1 MIEILGQGSEHIII
15 GAGGVGA
22 AIGGLSIWM
31 FKRSLSRTL
40 DHVDNQGIHIDP
52 KKKMVTEDIC
62 KLKHKALERLLEE
75 KFNNMGETLA
85 RIEEKIDGNHRG

>member
-22 AIGGLSIWM
+22 AIGGMSIWM

-40 DHVDNQGIHIDP
+40 DHVDGE
-52 KKKMVTEDIC
+52 ED
-62 KLKHKALERLLEE
+62 
-75 KFNNMGETLA
+75 
-85 RIEEKIDGNHRG
+85 